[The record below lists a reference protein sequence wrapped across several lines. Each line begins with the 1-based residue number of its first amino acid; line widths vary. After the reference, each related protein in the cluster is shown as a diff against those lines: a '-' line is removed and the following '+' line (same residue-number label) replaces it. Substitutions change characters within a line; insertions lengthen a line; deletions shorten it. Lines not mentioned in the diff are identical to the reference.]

1 MHNSHSTLSS
11 QLKQTRAQSWFYTSD
26 VTNLRQN
33 SNVCCFVITFHPLLN
48 KAAPTTQH
56 YAAKKRNERHI
67 NVKKVRLHWK
77 ISL

>member
-56 YAAKKRNERHI
+56 
-67 NVKKVRLHWK
+67 
-77 ISL
+77 